1 MGDRL
6 NFEDDGPS
14 VSTTGTLPILTVD
27 ETVLATNATGDFSS
41 NFSAVFGADGMGA
54 TPASYALAAGSEGM
68 DSLLVDTASGHNVF
82 LRTEAGV
89 VVGREGTDATDAIT
103 GDIVF
108 TVSVSAAGVV
118 TLDQQRAVVHD
129 DVTDHDESTSPATLA
144 AGMVILTGT
153 ATDGDGDTASAALNI
168 GDRLNFEDDGPSLA
182 VGNLV
187 GTGTVLPQIGYWTGS
202 FGADGAS
209 AAGLDISLTGFTLV
223 RPDSSTTTG
232 TYTFGELPLSP
243 DGTGAYLFGGTLTGD
258 FDNNPG
264 TANTSV
270 DFTLTAYAN
279 GTYALDLVQG
289 FSSTVTTSTASGGL
303 GAGGPDPVQTLYIPP
318 PPATPTETVVFFSAK
333 PLAADA
339 DILTGI
345 GIGAPDPTEAQ
356 LQTVPLPGY
365 IDPRSMN
372 VSTSGIGV
380 DNNLLQGYG
389 TAATEA
395 ADESF
400 VANPLSLV
408 SSMEVFVDNSVGGYT
423 HSDGEILYYKVF
435 YEDGTDSN
443 NVLVTTDLG
452 LANKGQPVSFVVS
465 GGGKMIDAIQ
475 LTMAYG
481 EIKVPEIR
489 FTTLVESLAND
500 VKLDFSA
507 TLTDKDG
514 DTATDLF
521 SADLY
526 ANEIAGLFDFIL
538 VGAAAEQ
545 DAFNI
550 DLQTA
555 KNDYHVSGFDTATD
569 KLVLIGDATAVVTNI
584 DNSGA
589 DSIVTITE
597 TGAQVTTV
605 TVVGVDLLGSHVAF
619 G

>member
-1 MGDRL
+1 MNIGDKL

-14 VSTTGTLPILTVD
+14 VSTTGTLPVLTVD
-27 ETVLATNATGDFSS
+27 ETVLATDATGDFSS

-68 DSLLVDTASGHNVF
+68 DSLLVDTASGHHVF
-82 LRTEAGV
+82 LRTESGV
-89 VVGREGTDATDAIT
+89 VVGREGTDATDAIG

-129 DVTDHDESTSPATLA
+129 DPLDPDESTSPATLA
-144 AGMVILTGT
+144 AGMVVLTGT

-168 GDRLNFEDDGPSLA
+168 GDKLNFEDDGPSLA

-202 FGADGAS
+202 FGADGAG
-209 AAGLDISLTGFTLV
+209 ATGLDISLTGFTLV
-223 RPDSSTTTG
+223 RPDNTTTTG

-270 DFTLTAYAN
+270 DFSLTAYAN

-289 FSSTVTTSTASGGL
+289 FASTLVLSSADGAL
-303 GAGGPDPVQTLYIPP
+303 DAGGPDPVRTLTIGS
-318 PPATPTETVVFFSAK
+318 EEVVFF
-333 PLAADA
+333 AAVPTA
-339 DILTGI
+339 PAEGGTGSI
-345 GIGAPDPTEAQ
+345 EDGIVEGPTDKTEAQ
-356 LQTVPLPGY
+356 LETTPLPTY
-365 IDPRSMN
+365 IGSSAMN

-380 DNNLLQGYG
+380 GNNLLQGNNTVG
-389 TAATEA
+389 IQSG
-395 ADESF
+395 DESF
-400 VANPLSLV
+400 VINPQSLLTA
-408 SSMEVFVDNSVGGYT
+408 MKIFIDNSVGGYT
-423 HSDGEILYYKVF
+423 TATEDLFYRIYYTDGSVSGDHEV
-435 YEDGTDSN
+435 N
-443 NVLVTTDLG
+443 AADLTAEAG
-452 LANKGQPVSFVVS
+452 GQVSFMVERE
-465 GGGKMIDAIQ
+465 GAKLIDAVQ
-475 LTMAYG
+475 LLMARG
-481 EIKVPEIR
+481 DVKIPEIQ
-489 FTTLVESLAND
+489 FIKEVESLAAD

-507 TLTDKDG
+507 TLTDGDG
-514 DTATDLF
+514 DTAASAF

-526 ANEIAGLFDFIL
+526 ANEIAGLFDFVL
-538 VGAAAEQ
+538 AGTASAQ
-545 DAFNI
+545 DAFDI
-550 DLQTA
+550 DLATA
-555 KNDYHVSGFDTATD
+555 KNKYQVSGFDTGTD

-584 DNSGA
+584 DNTGA

-597 TGAQVTTV
+597 TGSQVTTV